1 MRILIISN
9 SFWSVYNFRSSFVE
23 EFIKNKN
30 NILISSLKDNSMSK
44 LKKFGAKTKPIK
56 IFSKSTNPINEI
68 KLLFELKNLFKSYK
82 PDVVI
87 NFTIKPI
94 LYSSFLLKN
103 SKIKV
108 INTLDGFGLSL
119 TKNIFFKKLIFFFL
133 RYHRKIYLSFM
144 L

>member
-1 MRILIISN
+1 MRIIIISN
-9 SFWSVYNFRSSFVE
+9 SFWSVYNFRSSFVR
-23 EFIKNKN
+23 EFIRNKNKV
-30 NILISSLKDNSMSK
+30 IVSSLEDKSINK
-44 LKKFGAKTKPIK
+44 LKKLGAKIKRIK
-56 IFSKSTNPINEI
+56 IISKSTNPFNEI
-68 KLLFELKNLFKSYK
+68 KLLFALQNLFKIYK

-103 SKIKV
+103 SGVKV

-119 TKNIFFKKLIFFFL
+119 TKNFFKVSFSFQDITK
-133 RYHRKIYLSFM
+133 KYLNFM